1 MGGGGTLL
9 KVFVTLSL
17 SRLENREATKCIFQM
32 RGGRKG
38 GQQRVS
44 EERSRVNKVSK
55 NVGIS
60 QIFLQFLLL

>member
-1 MGGGGTLL
+1 
-9 KVFVTLSL
+9 
-17 SRLENREATKCIFQM
+17 M

-60 QIFLQFLLL
+60 QIFVLYSSRAGRLNF